1 MNMQNFCQKL
11 RFAGGSMASADYF
24 WDPAE
29 TMDLPAARKFRE
41 WRFDRLASVH
51 SLLKLYR

>member
-1 MNMQNFCQKL
+1 
-11 RFAGGSMASADYF
+11 MASADYF